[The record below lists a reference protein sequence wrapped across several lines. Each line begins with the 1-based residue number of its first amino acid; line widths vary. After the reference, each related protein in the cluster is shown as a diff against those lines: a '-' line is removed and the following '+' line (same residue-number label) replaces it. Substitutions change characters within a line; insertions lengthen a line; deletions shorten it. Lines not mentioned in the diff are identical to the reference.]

1 MTQESNLAGGLVLSK
16 VAPAGLDRVLKK
28 GGGLSLFVAALCSVF
43 GDCSKSQRRDHRERS
58 VGRAFRHPLK
68 HPREAPI
75 SRFAAILGDSV

>member
-1 MTQESNLAGGLVLSK
+1 MTQESNLTGSLVHSK

-28 GGGLSLFVAALCSVF
+28 GGGRSLLVAALCSAF
-43 GDCSKSQRRDHRERS
+43 GDCSKLQSRDH
-58 VGRAFRHPLK
+58 RAFRHPLK